1 MVGNYNANYGL
12 VIVEDGVMN
21 FTSFFSTNFNY
32 RARYICFRFFIENF
46 VETFCC
52 LVDIF
57 DFNLIGFEGEGVQ

>member
-1 MVGNYNANYGL
+1 
-12 VIVEDGVMN
+12 MN